1 MRLAFLSLLLVM
13 LPSPAT
19 GTAPSDSDRF
29 VVLSE
34 FQVWADAA
42 GPETYDAL
50 NKLYLERGRCH
61 AFNLYPHYEYF
72 VWDAKRMKHWVD
84 EAVALGTF
92 NVFCIGDDIRTPEGY
107 LFTREGLNPRLAQTF
122 FEIVEYAHQKGLM
135 VAVEP
140 VKMPSPRDED
150 HIVPWLETWIGKQ
163 VPKSRRADIVKLS
176 IEWFDG
182 YRYGGSPPNI
192 AHEVEAFFEA
202 VRKVNPDTLVYVDSI
217 GGQWLKPQ
225 LFHRWLLS
233 RYPGTI
239 VSHYLN
245 VGQVDAFRKMGARN
259 MMVQIN
265 PCEVGPGGCHLFLY
279 FDDTVKSLKDVVK
292 KRVPYL
298 SLAGVNYAYNRTDF
312 DHFLDVVRPHLAL
325 ARDVA
330 SLRRAIVPDEIAE
343 PATKEDVKAQ
353 HLKEWEQKQQKK
365 QK

>member
-1 MRLAFLSLLLVM
+1 VLRLLL
-13 LPSPAT
+13 LPLLWIAAPA
-19 GTAPSDSDRF
+19 APAETPAQPEKF
-29 VVLSE
+29 IVLSE

-42 GPETYDAL
+42 GPQTYDAL

-72 VWDAKRMKHWVD
+72 VWDAKRMEHWVD

-92 NVFCIGDDIRTPEGY
+92 NLFCIGDDIRTPEGY
-107 LFTREGLNPRLAQTF
+107 LFTPEGLNPKLEQAF

-140 VKMPSPRDED
+140 VKMPSPRDES
-150 HIVPWLETWIGKQ
+150 HFMPWLETWIGKK
-163 VPKSRRADIVKLS
+163 VPKARRADIIKLS

-217 GGQWLKPQ
+217 GGRWLKPQ

-239 VSHYLN
+239 ISHYLN
-245 VGQVDAFRKMGARN
+245 TQQVEAFHQMGARN

-265 PCEVGPGGCHLFLY
+265 PCEVGPGACHLFLY
-279 FDDTVKSLKDVVK
+279 CDDTVKSLKDVVK
-292 KRVPYL
+292 KRVRYL

-330 SLRRAIVPDEIAE
+330 SLRRAIVPDEITA
-343 PATKEDVKAQ
+343 PATKEDVRAR
-353 HLKEWEQKQQKK
+353 HLKELEQKKGRQ
-365 QK
+365 